1 MTLLT
6 TILQNDTVKVMVLD
20 NTKTFVE
27 YIKEPSSII
36 AFVAIVLS
44 LFGIIFSVFYNR
56 KTIDLSIKHTKLSIE
71 PILNLQIYISNNDN
85 SIKIELINYGLG
97 TAYIKSLDILY
108 NENTFNNFY
117 ELIKDNLFDGID
129 YKVQYFMLG
138 NNNYLSSD
146 KNILLYKYTV
156 NTASELESIKSL
168 LRKTKITL
176 KYESMYGDKKEMTHN
191 NLIK

>member
-71 PILNLQIYISNNDN
+71 PILNCIFR
-85 SIKIELINYGLG
+85 SIPTHFRIE
-97 TAYIKSLDILY
+97 
-108 NENTFNNFY
+108 TFQF
-117 ELIKDNLFDGID
+117 
-129 YKVQYFMLG
+129 Q
-138 NNNYLSSD
+138 
-146 KNILLYKYTV
+146 T
-156 NTASELESIKSL
+156 ES
-168 LRKTKITL
+168 
-176 KYESMYGDKKEMTHN
+176 
-191 NLIK
+191 

>member
-97 TAYIKSLDILY
+97 TAYIKSLDIL
-108 NENTFNNFY
+108 
-117 ELIKDNLFDGID
+117 
-129 YKVQYFMLG
+129 
-138 NNNYLSSD
+138 D
-146 KNILLYKYTV
+146 KTEHADHPNSVLV
-156 NTASELESIKSL
+156 NAI
-168 LRKTKITL
+168 
-176 KYESMYGDKKEMTHN
+176 
-191 NLIK
+191 